1 MGLFKYLKEKFKK
14 NDDKK
19 GESSSEQPKKDSH
32 IQDKD
37 KYVAGLEKS
46 RQGFSSKL
54 KKLSAK
60 FKKVDAS
67 YFDELEEILIE
78 ADVGVDLTLE
88 LIDETVK
95 ESKLQNI
102 DDPEKTNEI
111 LVDKMFIGYANKGGS
126 FKTDLDFVQGR
137 PTVLMMV
144 GVNGGGKTTTI
155 AKLAKRYIDRGKKV
169 LLVAAD
175 TFRAGAVEQLAV
187 WANRLN
193 TEIVM
198 GPENGDPASVCYDGA
213 KKAVE
218 GNYDLV
224 IVDTAGRLQNKSNL
238 MAELAKMKRVISKVI
253 PDAPDDVFLVLD
265 ANTGQNGVI
274 QAKVFKECTNLTG
287 VVITKMDGTSKG
299 GIILSIRDELNVPVR
314 FIGLGEKME
323 DLKEFDLDNYLY
335 GLLIGEEE

>member
-19 GESSSEQPKKDSH
+19 GESSSEQLEKDSH

-102 DDPEKTNEI
+102 DDPEKINEI

-126 FKTDLDFVQGR
+126 FKTDLDFVQG
-137 PTVLMMV
+137 
-144 GVNGGGKTTTI
+144 
-155 AKLAKRYIDRGKKV
+155 
-169 LLVAAD
+169 
-175 TFRAGAVEQLAV
+175 
-187 WANRLN
+187 
-193 TEIVM
+193 
-198 GPENGDPASVCYDGA
+198 
-213 KKAVE
+213 
-218 GNYDLV
+218 
-224 IVDTAGRLQNKSNL
+224 
-238 MAELAKMKRVISKVI
+238 
-253 PDAPDDVFLVLD
+253 
-265 ANTGQNGVI
+265 
-274 QAKVFKECTNLTG
+274 
-287 VVITKMDGTSKG
+287 
-299 GIILSIRDELNVPVR
+299 
-314 FIGLGEKME
+314 
-323 DLKEFDLDNYLY
+323 
-335 GLLIGEEE
+335 